1 MSIYIDK
8 EFESLIPPLSDE
20 EFKQLE
26 ENCVRDGIRDPLII
40 WETPSGKEI
49 LVDGHN
55 RWKIAAQHCGIP
67 FETVKMH
74 FDDRDAVKAWI
85 IKNQFGRR
93 NLSAY
98 DRSVLA
104 LKLKPLIAQKAKAQ
118 ESSHTKQGYQKSEN
132 PVHTSKELAKAAGV
146 SHDTINRVA
155 RIEEM
160 ASDRTKQLIRE
171 GKMSINQAYNATFPP
186 RQDPV
191 KKAKQEH
198 ELYLQNRDK
207 VVDLKEKRIDRVNQG
222 IINNALTVEVLKLL
236 NIIGKFGLEHKTSE
250 LKALQSEI
258 SDEDKDNVLGLIKNS
273 KMILDEIANA
283 IRR

>member
-8 EFESLIPPLSDE
+8 EFESLIPPLSDK

-49 LVDGHN
+49 LIDGHN
-55 RWKIAAQHCGIP
+55 RWKIAANHCGIP
-67 FETVKMH
+67 FETVKMK
-74 FDDRDAVKAWI
+74 FDDRDAAKAWI

-104 LKLKPLIAQKAKAQ
+104 LKLKPLLVEKAK
-118 ESSHTKQGYQKSEN
+118 EKEHERKTTCQKSDKSYD
-132 PVHTSKELAKAAGV
+132 TKKELAKAAGV

-207 VVDLKEKRIDRVNQG
+207 VVDLKEKRIDRANQE
-222 IINNALTVEVLKLL
+222 IINNALTMEVLKLL

>member
-8 EFESLIPPLSDE
+8 EFESLIPPLSDK

-49 LVDGHN
+49 LIDGHN
-55 RWKIAAQHCGIP
+55 RWKIAANHCGIP
-67 FETVKMH
+67 FETVKMK
-74 FDDRDAVKAWI
+74 FDDRDAAKAWI

-104 LKLKPLIAQKAKAQ
+104 LKLKPLLVEKAK
-118 ESSHTKQGYQKSEN
+118 EKEHERKTTCQKSDKSYD
-132 PVHTSKELAKAAGV
+132 TKKELAKAAGV

-207 VVDLKEKRIDRVNQG
+207 VVDLKEKRIDRANQE
-222 IINNALTVEVLKLL
+222 IINNALTMEVLKLL

-273 KMILDEIANA
+273 KMILDEIVNA